1 MFRDAREE
9 LQRLE
14 QLLEETEETTV
25 EEAELPAEQADDD
38 LPEEPLVFRNYSND
52 YGGKIY
58 NSDRTDVDL
67 NSYSEEVRQPQ
78 KRGVSWLVALVFLL
92 LTGIVVMLGLFVLK
106 MRGVL

>member
-1 MFRDAREE
+1 MFRDAKEE

-14 QLLEETEETTV
+14 QLLEETEEET

-38 LPEEPLVFRNYSND
+38 LPEEAPLVFRNYSND

-67 NSYSEEVRQPQ
+67 HSYSEEVRQPQ